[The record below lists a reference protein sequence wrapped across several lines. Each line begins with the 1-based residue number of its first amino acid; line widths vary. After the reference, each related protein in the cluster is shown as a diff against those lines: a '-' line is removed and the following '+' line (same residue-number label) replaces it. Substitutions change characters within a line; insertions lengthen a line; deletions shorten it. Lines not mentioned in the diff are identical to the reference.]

1 MPSLVVVNPPLVV
14 GLAPLVID
22 HAPVV
27 VRVSPVRIPLP
38 KIAETIHLIDGVLG
52 PLLAH
57 VLSSLS
63 GV

>member
-1 MPSLVVVNPPLVV
+1 MPSPVVIDPALVV

-27 VRVSPVRIPLP
+27 VRISPVRIPLP

-52 PLLAH
+52 PLPAH
-57 VLSSLS
+57 VLPRLC